1 MACSKCKKRK
11 FHTGRVIEI
20 DPFSSIEGE
29 SIEALDENLYQVQS
43 RMHTVVSVSDGQD
56 LRFLPGER
64 LNLVG
69 TLLYALLNSD
79 PKLFIFTIGAERRS
93 FLSLH
98 PVFEG
103 II

>member
-20 DPFSSIEGE
+20 DPFSSIDGE
-29 SIEALDENLYQVQS
+29 TVETVDEDFYRVQS
-43 RMHTVVSVSDGQD
+43 RMHTVVSVSDGQT

-64 LNLVG
+64 VNLAG
-69 TLLYALLNSD
+69 TLLYTLLNSD

-98 PVFEG
+98 PIFEG